1 MPFCFKFVFE
11 VPSNIWLNLL
21 LQKEKRTFME
31 LGFWLVNQSQKK
43 TLVLSLKN
51 IQILINYLRVAMS
64 VSQTIPKSNLVDV
77 KFLLFCWVCFL
88 KGGVLLPGAPDLA
101 TYNCNPSAVVE
112 YK

>member
-1 MPFCFKFVFE
+1 
-11 VPSNIWLNLL
+11 
-21 LQKEKRTFME
+21 ME

-64 VSQTIPKSNLVDV
+64 VSQTIPKSILVDV

-88 KGGVLLPGAPDLA
+88 KGGVLLPGALDLSSCNHNLAAEA
-101 TYNCNPSAVVE
+101 TVL
-112 YK
+112 

>member
-64 VSQTIPKSNLVDV
+64 VSQTIPKSILVDV

-88 KGGVLLPGAPDLA
+88 KGGVLLRPQF
-101 TYNCNPSAVVE
+101 
-112 YK
+112 